1 MASEL
6 IDTLKG
12 SFKDVLDSLK
22 KTQMN
27 ANQIRRLIATGCHE
41 TFEADHLRGLSATIN
56 GADFPEWEK
65 DAYQEDIRLR
75 IKCIEAMQNMK
86 IEALVNG

>member
-1 MASEL
+1 MDNYCPQSQGH
-6 IDTLKG
+6 KG
-12 SFKDVLDSLK
+12 LQREHLTPKP
-22 KTQMN
+22 MN

-65 DAYQEDIRLR
+65 EAYQEDIKLRLKR
-75 IKCIEAMQNMK
+75 IEAIQNQK
-86 IEALVNG
+86 INELLQ

>member
-1 MASEL
+1 
-6 IDTLKG
+6 
-12 SFKDVLDSLK
+12 
-22 KTQMN
+22 MN

-56 GADFPEWEK
+56 GADFPKWEK

-75 IKCIEAMQNMK
+75 IKCIEAIQNQK
-86 IEALVNG
+86 IKALVNG

>member
-1 MASEL
+1 
-6 IDTLKG
+6 
-12 SFKDVLDSLK
+12 
-22 KTQMN
+22 MN

-65 DAYQEDIRLR
+65 EAYQEDIKLR
-75 IKCIEAMQNMK
+75 IKRIEAIQNQK
-86 IEALVNG
+86 INDLIQNA

>member
-1 MASEL
+1 
-6 IDTLKG
+6 
-12 SFKDVLDSLK
+12 
-22 KTQMN
+22 MN

-65 DAYQEDIRLR
+65 EAYQEDIKLRLKR
-75 IKCIEAMQNMK
+75 IEAIQNQK
-86 IEALVNG
+86 INDLIQNA

>member
-1 MASEL
+1 
-6 IDTLKG
+6 
-12 SFKDVLDSLK
+12 
-22 KTQMN
+22 MN

-41 TFEADHLRGLSATIN
+41 TFEPDHLRGLSATIN

-75 IKCIEAMQNMK
+75 IKRIETIQNQK
-86 IEALVNG
+86 INDLIQNA

>member
-1 MASEL
+1 MRLLCWHLRKS
-6 IDTLKG
+6 DT
-12 SFKDVLDSLK
+12 
-22 KTQMN
+22 TARMMN

-75 IKCIEAMQNMK
+75 IKRIEAIQNQK
-86 IEALVNG
+86 INDLIQNA

>member
-1 MASEL
+1 MRLLCWHLRKS
-6 IDTLKG
+6 DT
-12 SFKDVLDSLK
+12 
-22 KTQMN
+22 TARMMN

-75 IKCIEAMQNMK
+75 IKRIEAMQNMK
-86 IEALVNG
+86 IKALVNG